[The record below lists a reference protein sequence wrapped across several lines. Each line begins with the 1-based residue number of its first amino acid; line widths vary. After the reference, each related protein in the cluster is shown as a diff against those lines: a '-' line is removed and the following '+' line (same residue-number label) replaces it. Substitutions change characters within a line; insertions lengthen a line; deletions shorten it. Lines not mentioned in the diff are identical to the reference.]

1 MTALPKSESPERT
14 GLAPYACDWRASRGR
29 RHAERASALRTP
41 FQRDRD
47 RVIHS
52 TAFRRLK
59 HKTQVF
65 VAGESDHF
73 RTRLTHSIE
82 VAQIA
87 RTIARALGLD
97 EDLTECLALAHDL
110 GHTCFGHAGE
120 DALDAAMK
128 DHGGFDH
135 NAHTLRLLTELECR
149 HIGFDGLN
157 LTWEA
162 LEGVVKHNGPVTGAD
177 VPAVIIEFDQ
187 VYPLDLSTYASAEAQ
202 VAALSDDIAYNAHDL
217 DDGLR
222 AGLFG
227 EVDLAETPLFGPIFA
242 GIRRQHPGIDVQRRQ
257 AEAVREAIGRMVEDL
272 LTETRAR
279 LRAWRPRDAD
289 AVRGLGKPL
298 VGFSDAMRADIE
310 GVRKFLFARMYR
322 HAKVVER
329 TDAAKAIVRDLFAR
343 YCAAPDLLPE
353 EWRRREPIHRAVAD
367 YIAGM
372 TDLFAQ
378 NEHRRLC
385 TSS

>member
-1 MTALPKSESPERT
+1 MTALPKSESPERA

-29 RHAERASALRTP
+29 RHAEPASALRTP

-65 VAGESDHF
+65 VAGVGDHF

-87 RTIARALGLD
+87 RTISRALRLD

-120 DALDAAMK
+120 EALDAAIA
-128 DHGGFDH
+128 DAGGFDH
-135 NAHTLRLLTELECR
+135 NAHTLRLLVELESR
-149 HIGFDGLN
+149 HIGFDGMN
-157 LTWEA
+157 LTWET
-162 LEGVVKHNGPVTGAD
+162 LEGVVKHNGPVD
-177 VPAVIIEFDQ
+177 PATAPAPIRDFDR
-187 VYPLDLSTYASAEAQ
+187 VYPLDLGTYASAEAQ
-202 VAALSDDIAYNAHDL
+202 VAALADDIAYNAHDL

-222 AGLFG
+222 AGLFRAR
-227 EVDLAETPLFGPIFA
+227 DLADVPLFGPVFA
-242 GIRRQHPGIDVQRRQ
+242 AIDRQYPDVEPSRRQ
-257 AEAVREAIGRMVEDL
+257 AQAVREVIGRMVEDVL
-272 LTETRAR
+272 GETESR
-279 LRAWRPRDAD
+279 LRQACPRDAD
-289 AVRGLGKPL
+289 AVRRLGRPV
-298 VGFSDAMRADIE
+298 VGFSDAMRADVD
-310 GVRKFLFARMYR
+310 GVREFLFARMYR
-322 HAKVVER
+322 HPKVIAR
-329 TDAAKAIVRDLFAR
+329 TDDAKRIVREMYAKFA
-343 YCAAPDLLPE
+343 AEPALLPD
-353 EWRRREPIHRAVAD
+353 EWRARPDAKRAIAD

-378 NEHRRLC
+378 TEHKRLFPAP
-385 TSS
+385 

>member
-1 MTALPKSESPERT
+1 MTALPKSESPERP

-29 RHAERASALRTP
+29 RHAEPDSALRTP

-65 VAGESDHF
+65 VAGEGDHF

-87 RTIARALGLD
+87 RTISRALGLD

-120 DALDAAMK
+120 EALDAAIA
-128 DHGGFDH
+128 DAGGFDH
-135 NAHTLRLLTELECR
+135 NAHTLRLLTELESR
-149 HIGFDGLN
+149 HIGFNGLN
-157 LTWEA
+157 LTWET
-162 LEGVVKHNGPVTGAD
+162 LEGVVKHNGPID
-177 VPAVIIEFDQ
+177 PASAPAPIREFDR
-187 VYPLDLSTYASAEAQ
+187 VYPLDLGTYASAEAQ
-202 VAALSDDIAYNAHDL
+202 VAALADDIAYNAHDL

-222 AGLFG
+222 AELFAAR
-227 EVDLAETPLFGPIFA
+227 ELDDVPLFGPVFA
-242 GIRRQHPGIDVQRRQ
+242 AIDRQHPGVEPARRQ
-257 AEAVREAIGRMVEDL
+257 AQAVREAIGRMVEDVL
-272 LTETRAR
+272 RETDSRIRQTR
-279 LRAWRPRDAD
+279 LRDVD
-289 AVRGLGKPL
+289 AVRRLGRPL
-298 VGFSDAMRADIE
+298 VGFSDAMRADVD

-322 HAKVVER
+322 HADVVKR
-329 TDAAKAIVRDLFAR
+329 TDVAKRMVRELFAR
-343 YCAAPDLLPE
+343 YLAEPALLPA
-353 EWRRREPIHRAVAD
+353 EWRARPDVKRAIAD

-378 NEHRRLC
+378 TEHGRLFPKP
-385 TSS
+385 

>member
-1 MTALPKSESPERT
+1 MTALPKSESPDRV

-29 RHAERASALRTP
+29 RHAEPDSALRTP

-65 VAGESDHF
+65 VAGEGDHF

-87 RTIARALGLD
+87 RTIARALALD

-120 DALDAAMK
+120 EALDAAIAGE
-128 DHGGFDH
+128 GGFDH

-157 LTWEA
+157 LTWET
-162 LEGVVKHNGPVTGAD
+162 LEGVVKHNGPLDASAA
-177 VPAVIIEFDQ
+177 PAPIREFDST
-187 VYPLDLSTYASAEAQ
+187 YPLDLGTYASAEAQ
-202 VAALSDDIAYNAHDL
+202 VAALADDIAYNAHDL

-222 AGLFG
+222 AGLFAAG
-227 EVDLAETPLFGPIFA
+227 DLSDVPLFGPVFA
-242 GIRRQHPGIDVQRRQ
+242 QIARQHPGIEPARAQ
-257 AEAVREAIGRMVEDL
+257 AQAVREVIGRMVEDVL
-272 LTETRAR
+272 RETQTR
-279 LRAWRPRDAD
+279 LRQARPRDAD
-289 AVRGLGKPL
+289 AVRKLGRPV
-298 VGFSDAMRADIE
+298 VGFSEAMRQDVE

-322 HAKVVER
+322 HPDVVAR
-329 TDAAKAIVRDLFAR
+329 TDIAKRMVRELFAR
-343 YCAAPDLLPE
+343 YAAEPALLPE
-353 EWRRREPIHRAVAD
+353 EWRARGPRGVAD

-378 NEHRRLC
+378 TEHKRLFPKP
-385 TSS
+385 

>member
-1 MTALPKSESPERT
+1 MTALPKAESPERA

-29 RHAERASALRTP
+29 RHAEPASALRTP

-65 VAGESDHF
+65 VAGEGDHF

-87 RTIARALGLD
+87 RTIARALALD

-120 DALDAAMK
+120 EALDAAIAAE
-128 DHGGFDH
+128 GGFDH

-157 LTWEA
+157 LTWET
-162 LEGVVKHNGPVTGAD
+162 LEGIVKHNGPVD
-177 VPAVIIEFDQ
+177 VATAPAPIRDFDR
-187 VYPLDLSTYASAEAQ
+187 VYPLDLATYASAEAQ
-202 VAALSDDIAYNAHDL
+202 VASLADDIAYNAHDL

-222 AGLFG
+222 AGLFSTR
-227 EVDLAETPLFGPIFA
+227 ELAEVPLFGPVFA
-242 GIRRQHPGIDVQRRQ
+242 QIDRQHLGIEPARRQ
-257 AEAVREAIGRMVEDL
+257 AQAVREVIGRMVEDVL
-272 LTETRAR
+272 RETQTRIRQAR
-279 LRAWRPRDAD
+279 LRDAD
-289 AVRGLGKPL
+289 AVRRLGRPL
-298 VGFSDAMRADIE
+298 VGFSDAMRKDVE
-310 GVRKFLFARMYR
+310 GVRRFLFARMYR
-322 HAKVVER
+322 HKDVLARTEIAKRE
-329 TDAAKAIVRDLFAR
+329 VRALFAR
-343 YCAAPDLLPE
+343 YAAEPALLPE
-353 EWRRREPIHRAVAD
+353 EWRGRGPRGVAD

-378 NEHRRLC
+378 TEHKRLFPAP
-385 TSS
+385 

>member
-1 MTALPKSESPERT
+1 MTALSKAESPERA

-29 RHAERASALRTP
+29 RHAEPASALRTP

-65 VAGESDHF
+65 VAGEGDHF

-87 RTIARALGLD
+87 RTVARALALD

-120 DALDAAMK
+120 EALDAAIAAE
-128 DHGGFDH
+128 GGFDH

-157 LTWEA
+157 LTWET
-162 LEGVVKHNGPVTGAD
+162 LEGTVKHNGPVD
-177 VPAVIIEFDQ
+177 VAAAPVPIRSFDR
-187 VYPLDLSTYASAEAQ
+187 VYPLDLATYASAEAQ
-202 VAALSDDIAYNAHDL
+202 VASLADDIAYNAHDL

-222 AGLFG
+222 ACLFSTR
-227 EVDLAETPLFGPIFA
+227 ELAEVPLFGPVFA
-242 GIRRQHPGIDVQRRQ
+242 QIDRQHSGIEPARRQ
-257 AEAVREAIGRMVEDL
+257 AQAVREVIGRMVEDVL
-272 LTETRAR
+272 QETRSRIRQSR
-279 LRAWRPRDAD
+279 LRDAD
-289 AVRGLGKPL
+289 AVRRLGRPL
-298 VGFSDAMRADIE
+298 VGFSDAIRRDVA
-310 GVRKFLFARMYR
+310 GVREFLFARMYR
-322 HAKVVER
+322 HPEVVARTGVAKGVVR
-329 TDAAKAIVRDLFAR
+329 GLFAR
-343 YCAAPDLLPE
+343 YAAEPALLPE
-353 EWRRREPIHRAVAD
+353 EWRGRGPRGVAD

-378 NEHRRLC
+378 TEHRRLFPAP
-385 TSS
+385 

>member
-1 MTALPKSESPERT
+1 MTALPKSESPERP
-14 GLAPYACDWRASRGR
+14 GLASYACDWRASRGR
-29 RHAERASALRTP
+29 RHAEPDSALRTP

-65 VAGESDHF
+65 VAGEGDHF

-87 RTIARALGLD
+87 RTISRALGLD

-120 DALDAAMK
+120 EALDAAIA
-128 DHGGFDH
+128 DAGGFDH

-157 LTWEA
+157 LTWET
-162 LEGVVKHNGPVTGAD
+162 LEGVVKHNGPIDPATAP
-177 VPAVIIEFDQ
+177 VPIRDFDR
-187 VYPLDLSTYASAEAQ
+187 VFPLDLGTYASAEAQ
-202 VAALSDDIAYNAHDL
+202 VASLADDIAYNAHDL

-222 AGLFG
+222 AGLFAAA
-227 EVDLAETPLFGPIFA
+227 ELADVPLFGPVFA
-242 GIRRQHPGIDVQRRQ
+242 AIDRQHPDVEPARRQ
-257 AEAVREAIGRMVEDL
+257 AQAVREVIGRMVEDVL
-272 LTETRAR
+272 RETQSRIRQTR
-279 LRAWRPRDAD
+279 LRDCD
-289 AVRGLGKPL
+289 AVRRLGRPL
-298 VGFSDAMRADIE
+298 VGFSDAMRKDVD

-322 HAKVVER
+322 HRQVVAR
-329 TDAAKAIVRDLFAR
+329 TDEAKLKVRDLFAR
-343 YCAAPDLLPE
+343 YLAEPSLLPE
-353 EWRRREPIHRAVAD
+353 EWRARPDAKRAIAD

-378 NEHRRLC
+378 TEHGRLFPKP
-385 TSS
+385 

>member
-1 MTALPKSESPERT
+1 MRS
-14 GLAPYACDWRASRGR
+14 
-29 RHAERASALRTP
+29 P

-128 DHGGFDH
+128 DYGGFDH

-149 HIGFDGLN
+149 HVGFDGLN
-157 LTWEA
+157 LTWES
-162 LEGVVKHNGPVTGAD
+162 LEGVVKHNGPVIGSD
-177 VPAVIIEFDQ
+177 VPGAIVAFDRI
-187 VYPLDLSTYASAEAQ
+187 YPLDLSTYASVEAQ

-227 EVDLAETPLFGPIFA
+227 EDDLADIPLFGPIFA
-242 GIRRQHPGIDVQRRQ
+242 GIRAQHPGIDVQRRQ

-272 LTETRAR
+272 LSETRAR

-310 GVRKFLFARMYR
+310 GVRRFLFARMYR

-343 YCAAPDLLPE
+343 YCASPDLLPA

-385 TSS
+385 IQS